1 MIVVEDQ
8 KEKTDNILEI
18 EDLHVSY
25 AARNKLFNSRNSAT
39 EAVKGVSF
47 NVKRGETFAIVGESG
62 SGKTSIAMSILGFV
76 KPDKGTTLFNG
87 IDLGALKGESLR
99 NTRRLIQPV
108 FQDANSALNPRMTA
122 ESCVMDGLSS
132 SDRKDNKETI
142 LALLKAVGLEAD
154 HLNKYPHQ
162 LSGGQKQ
169 RLCIA
174 RALAPE
180 PELLILDEPVSAQ
193 DLSIQAQIINLLL
206 DLKEK
211 KRITYLLIS
220 HDLRVVRSLAD
231 RMAIM
236 KEGELLEEGECGD
249 IFRSP
254 NHPYTRELLVS
265 SGLLGSE

>member
-1 MIVVEDQ
+1 
-8 KEKTDNILEI
+8 
-18 EDLHVSY
+18 
-25 AARNKLFNSRNSAT
+25 
-39 EAVKGVSF
+39 
-47 NVKRGETFAIVGESG
+47 
-62 SGKTSIAMSILGFV
+62 MSILGFV

-87 IDLGALKGESLR
+87 LDLGALKGKSLR
-99 NTRRLIQPV
+99 NMRRLIQPV

-122 ESCVMDGLSS
+122 ESCVKDGLSS
-132 SDRKDNKETI
+132 ADQQDKEGTI

-206 DLKEK
+206 DLKENEH
-211 KRITYLLIS
+211 ITYLLIS

-236 KEGELLEEGECGD
+236 KEGEILEEGECSD
-249 IFRSP
+249 IFSHPR
-254 NHPYTRELLVS
+254 HPYTRELLVS
-265 SGLLGSE
+265 SGLLETE

>member
-1 MIVVEDQ
+1 
-8 KEKTDNILEI
+8 
-18 EDLHVSY
+18 
-25 AARNKLFNSRNSAT
+25 
-39 EAVKGVSF
+39 
-47 NVKRGETFAIVGESG
+47 
-62 SGKTSIAMSILGFV
+62 MSILGFV

-87 IDLGALKGESLR
+87 IDLGTFKGESLR

-122 ESCVMDGLSS
+122 ESCVKDGLSA
-132 SDRKDNKETI
+132 DRQDKEETV
-142 LALLKAVGLEAD
+142 LALLKSVGLDVD

-206 DLKEK
+206 DLKEN

-236 KEGELLEEGECGD
+236 KEGELLEEGVCGD
-249 IFRSP
+249 IFSNP